1 MVQLTECHSGCHYWY
16 FIKHHVVPSCAK
28 YMSKTRLKKKKK
40 QCALVFI
47 AAALALVVATVIKSP
62 TDSQCVN
69 ASDSQG
75 VREVRARRFEDCG
88 QRQSRQ
94 SAASH
99 HARAS
104 QRDGRSVTSP
114 PMAQTALHC
123 QTRPVSAV
131 NGRPL
136 LIVRHHWPRPS
147 SSAFTILKDLFF
159 FFFFLQGFA

>member
-1 MVQLTECHSGCHYWY
+1 
-16 FIKHHVVPSCAK
+16 
-28 YMSKTRLKKKKK
+28 MSKTRLKKKKEK
-40 QCALVFI
+40 RQCALVFI

-62 TDSQCVN
+62 TDSQWGFLN

-136 LIVRHHWPRPS
+136 LIVRHH
-147 SSAFTILKDLFF
+147 
-159 FFFFLQGFA
+159 